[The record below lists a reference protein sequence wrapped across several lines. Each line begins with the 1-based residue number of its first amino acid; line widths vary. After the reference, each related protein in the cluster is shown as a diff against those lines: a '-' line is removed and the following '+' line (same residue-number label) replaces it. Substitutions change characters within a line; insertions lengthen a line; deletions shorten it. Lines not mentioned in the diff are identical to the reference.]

1 MAMFKTFVVKE
12 TSVVRPETYLCTV
25 VATTSQPKSTVNLR
39 VITYPNYVSILSDGP
54 MQYLSSDLT
63 DAQRQ
68 KIKTAVQRLA
78 REVKTETT

>member
-1 MAMFKTFVVKE
+1 MAMFKTFVIKE
-12 TSVVRPETYLCTV
+12 ICLIRPETYLCTV